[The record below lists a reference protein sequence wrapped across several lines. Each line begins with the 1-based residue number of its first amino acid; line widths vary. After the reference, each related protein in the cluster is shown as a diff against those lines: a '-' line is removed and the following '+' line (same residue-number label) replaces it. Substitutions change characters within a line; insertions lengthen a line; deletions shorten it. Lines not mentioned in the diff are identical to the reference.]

1 MSKSSRAESTLTDRY
16 QTTIPEAVREALHL
30 HKRDKIH
37 YTVQEDGKVL
47 LSRANQED
55 QALDSFLHFLATEIQ
70 KNPEQL
76 SAVNPE
82 LVKRAR
88 ALISK
93 LEIDLD
99 APLSDKDE

>member
-1 MSKSSRAESTLTDRY
+1 MSRSIRSESTLTDRY
-16 QTTIPEAVREALHL
+16 QTTIPEVVRAALHL

-47 LSRANQED
+47 LSRANQGD
-55 QALDSFLHFLATEIQ
+55 PALESFLNFLAIDIQ
-70 KNPEQL
+70 KNPAKL
-76 SAVNPE
+76 CMVNPD

-93 LEIDLD
+93 IEIDLD